1 MVIHHLKLYLLA
13 CYKLKIIVCNKTFIY
28 RYIYIYIYIYRER
41 ERERE
46 RERDFRIRDNVV
58 KFRPYLTIDQID

>member
-1 MVIHHLKLYLLA
+1 MVIHHVKLYLLA
-13 CYKLKIIVCNKTFIY
+13 CYKLNIIVCNKTFIY
-28 RYIYIYIYIYRER
+28 RYIHIYIER

-46 RERDFRIRDNVV
+46 FRIRDNVV